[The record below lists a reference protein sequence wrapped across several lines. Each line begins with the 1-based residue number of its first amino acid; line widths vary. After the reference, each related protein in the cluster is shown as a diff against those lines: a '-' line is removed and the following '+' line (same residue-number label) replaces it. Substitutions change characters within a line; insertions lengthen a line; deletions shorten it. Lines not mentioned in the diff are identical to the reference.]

1 MGVIDEIKGFF
12 RASADIGDKFDKF
25 NTRSVAR
32 GAAEQSFIFSSLVD
46 NNIPTDMAG
55 VLSQQLDR
63 VYASWTQIYLSSIG
77 LIDLSYIKNPRQFV
91 AKYQPKGAIFESWDS
106 EEFLETCDE
115 VLKDGLFGDEEMLF
129 VEHGCNGSIHRLLL
143 ITPGTANVGC
153 LRSMREAS
161 KSPLDGYN
169 TKAIHQVAF
178 YEEPE
183 DDFAVSDTIT
193 NALSRQ
199 VDMQT
204 SKQNA
209 EYLRATDPRGP
220 RISDSDVK
228 KINDMQPYVIELKL
242 LAIKG
247 DTSLAKWVNFQ
258 VGVKTHLHLADSN
271 KLMANIIDVLQN
283 RNPVFNWIRWTTGE
297 LSLIKDIM
305 LHMDD
310 INFDVANKSDRTG
323 KFISSLKE
331 LRKKSLKVTPTG
343 INRIA
348 PFATI
353 AISSNTYH
361 DIKDKYGYDLK
372 NMAFADKVRRELFLM
387 CFIIIDDAAHTY
399 DILVDGQ
406 SDFQTYSLETLER
419 EVSMKSSKL
428 SKELTRMLGSN

>member
-1 MGVIDEIKGFF
+1 
-12 RASADIGDKFDKF
+12 
-25 NTRSVAR
+25 
-32 GAAEQSFIFSSLVD
+32 
-46 NNIPTDMAG
+46 
-55 VLSQQLDR
+55 
-63 VYASWTQIYLSSIG
+63 
-77 LIDLSYIKNPRQFV
+77 
-91 AKYQPKGAIFESWDS
+91 
-106 EEFLETCDE
+106 
-115 VLKDGLFGDEEMLF
+115 MLF
-129 VEHGCNGSIHRLLL
+129 IEHGCDDSVRHLLL
-143 ITPGTANVGC
+143 ISPGTPNIRS
-153 LRSMREAS
+153 LRSMKEAS

-178 YEEPE
+178 YEAPE
-183 DDFAVSDTIT
+183 DDITVSNTIANT
-193 NALSRQ
+193 LGRQ
-199 VDMQT
+199 LDAQT
-204 SKQNA
+204 MKQNA

-247 DTSLAKWVNFQ
+247 DTSFSKWVNFQ

-283 RNPVFNWIRWTTGE
+283 RDPVFNWIRWTTGE
-297 LSLIKDIM
+297 LSLIKDII

-323 KFISSLKE
+323 KFISSLKA
-331 LRKKSLKVTPTG
+331 LRKKSLKVSPSG
-343 INRIA
+343 VNRIA

-361 DIKDKYGYDLK
+361 EIKDKYGYDLK
-372 NMAFADKVRRELFLM
+372 NMAFSKKIMQELFLM